1 MLVKFNAL
9 TGASNNDHDGRKAID
24 YLNGIEVWK
33 PVDGETRPQKVTRA
47 RPPIAISGNAD
58 LFMETCALLTF
69 KNRYASGTLAFEAG
83 DIDIHAFEAGD
94 EDIRRV
100 CNALMRDFEDTA
112 FVGIP
117 EDCRPHIV
125 WNAHTDKGRLELNFV
140 FARTIDNG
148 DGKLRSFNPKPPGAL
163 GNAIWGAFQNVWNHR
178 YGWADPNDPT
188 RARKV
193 KKPKS
198 VHKGPKLDQ
207 NGKAIKDI
215 REEITDALYAQI
227 DEGQITNREDV
238 IIALERM
245 GYTLNRKSKGFVS
258 VKATPDSKPIRLEGD
273 IYAAAFTSLEWLAK
287 QRKTHATADFDTED
301 ETLQQELDALRRT
314 HGNFLK
320 KRLKISEQPITVNP
334 DLIHSN
340 QTQDPEAEGYCE
352 AEPKTF
358 TNADRPKGFQ
368 RSFKGKLWQELY
380 TAPTLPSELEAKLR
394 YVDPKTKSVWL
405 DDKSS
410 IKDMGRKMRG
420 YRTTDATLNLMVLQ
434 AKAKGWSGIKISGSE
449 QVLRNATRAAFAQ
462 RMTIE
467 GKTDEMQ
474 AIILEELTKLRATQ
488 QQPDPQPDESDLK
501 PKTYKKPKVEV
512 PFDPMKAGNGEAY
525 PLDQGPIPTKRQ
537 REFWEDYTTGNAK
550 FLRLWDKL
558 YGYATLPADLRPS
571 ILYVMDKPATVGL
584 KGGGVI
590 RDHGNR
596 ITVKGSSEDALRI
609 IIAQAKAKGW
619 TGLSIRGSEE
629 YLRMAER
636 VGAEEGFP
644 IKTRSEQIMERFYA
658 GEHQLPEN
666 ISAEYNLP
674 PTQGSKGPD

>member
-33 PVDGETRPQKVTRA
+33 PVDGETRPQKVTRV

-83 DIDIHAFEAGD
+83 DIEIAAFEAGN

-100 CNALMRDFEDTA
+100 CDALMRDFEDTA
-112 FVGIP
+112 FAGLP

-140 FARTIDNG
+140 FARAIDNG
-148 DGKLRSFNPKPPGAL
+148 DGKMRSFNPMPPGAL
-163 GNAIWGAFQNVWNHR
+163 GKAIWGAFQNVWNHR

-207 NGKAIKDI
+207 HGKAIKDI
-215 REEITDALYAQI
+215 REEITYVLYSKI
-227 DEGQITNREDV
+227 DQGEITNREDV
-238 IIALERM
+238 ITALEGM

-258 VKATPDSKPIRLEGD
+258 VKTTPKSKPIRLEGD
-273 IYAAAFTSLEWLAK
+273 IYAAAFTSLEGLSE
-287 QRKTHATADFDTED
+287 QRRTYAPADFDTED

-320 KRLKISEQPITVNP
+320 KRLKISEQPITANP
-334 DLIHSN
+334 DLIHSD

-352 AEPKTF
+352 AEPQAF
-358 TNADRPKGFQ
+358 TNEDRPKGYQ
-368 RSFKGKLWQELY
+368 RSFKGKLWEELY
-380 TAPTLPSELEAKLR
+380 TAATLPRELEAKLR

-405 DDKSS
+405 ADQSS
-410 IKDMGRKMRG
+410 IKDLGRKMQG
-420 YRTTDATLNLMVLQ
+420 YRTTGATLHLMVLQ

-449 QVLRNATRAAFAQ
+449 EVLRNATRAAFAEG
-462 RMTIE
+462 MTIE
-467 GKTDEMQ
+467 GKTNAMQ
-474 AIILEELTKLRATQ
+474 AIIQDELTKLRPAPQ
-488 QQPDPQPDESDLK
+488 QAHPSPQPNESDLK
-501 PKTYKKPKVEV
+501 PKSYKKPKVEI
-512 PFDPMKAGNGEAY
+512 PFDPLAQGNGEAY
-525 PLDQGPIPTKRQ
+525 PLEQGPIPTKHQ
-537 REFWEDYTTGNAK
+537 RELWEDYTTENAK

-571 ILYVMDKPATVGL
+571 VLYVMDKPATVGL

-590 RDHGNR
+590 RDHGDR

-609 IIAQAKAKGW
+609 IIAQAKAKGQRLDW
-619 TGLSIRGSEE
+619 TECQRQ
-629 YLRMAER
+629 RR
-636 VGAEEGFP
+636 VSQNG
-644 IKTRSEQIMERFYA
+644 
-658 GEHQLPEN
+658 
-666 ISAEYNLP
+666 
-674 PTQGSKGPD
+674 